1 MNRSYASAATVKLIG
16 SIYSGVYALS
26 VIWPAGFQRVP
37 DDDWV
42 ARPPETLA
50 LTYDT
55 VQDHGWYRNLDPT
68 IDRLAAKL
76 RPSDVLLDYS
86 GGTGILAERLL
97 KRLDSEIGILI
108 VDASPK
114 FLRVALGKLGGDDR
128 VAFRLIRYLKEERR
142 LETVQEAV
150 EAPLLE
156 RGVDAVSSTNA
167 IHLYY
172 DLEDTLRSWREL
184 LRPGGGAFVQSGNIG
199 VPDLPAG
206 SWIID
211 ETVES
216 INVAAEEL
224 VRSDERYAAYR
235 DGLDDDARRTAY
247 DELRHKFFL
256 PVRPLAHYVGALDAA
271 GFRIE
276 RVGHRTI
283 AADTAE
289 WTAFL
294 AAYHE
299 GVLGW
304 VGGSERIEG
313 EPPTEEAVADRL
325 RLLRESV
332 ERVFDGA
339 SFDAV
344 WTYIDAD

>member
-1 MNRSYASAATVKLIG
+1 MKDA
-16 SIYSGVYALS
+16 ALS
-26 VIWPAGFQRVP
+26 ADGARIWPAGFGRIP

-42 ARPPETLA
+42 RQPPETLA

-68 IDRLAAKL
+68 IERLTKTL
-76 RPSDVLLDYS
+76 RPGDILLDYS

-97 KRLDSEIGILI
+97 ARIGAEIGILI

-114 FLRVALGKLGGDDR
+114 FLRVALDKLGADER
-128 VAFRLIRYLKEERR
+128 VAFRLIRYRKDERR
-142 LETVQEAV
+142 LQTVQEAV
-150 EAPLLE
+150 ETPLLA
-156 RGVDAVSSTNA
+156 RRVDAVSSTNA

-172 DLEDTLRSWREL
+172 DLEDTLRSWRAV
-184 LRPGGGAFVQSGNIG
+184 LRIGGTAFIQSGNIG
-199 VPDLPAG
+199 VPNLPDG

-211 ETVES
+211 ETVEA
-216 INVAAEEL
+216 INDAAAEL
-224 VRSDERYAAYR
+224 VRSDDRYEAYR
-235 DGLDDDARRTAY
+235 GGLDDDARRTAY
-247 DELRHKFFL
+247 GELRRKFFL
-256 PVRPLAHYVGALDAA
+256 PVRPLAHYLDALEAA
-271 GFRIE
+271 GFRVD
-276 RVGHRTI
+276 RVEHRTI

-294 AAYHE
+294 SAYHE

-304 VGGSERIEG
+304 VGGAERIEG
-313 EPPTEEAVADRL
+313 VPPTEAAVSDRL

-332 ERVFDGA
+332 DSVFAAG

-344 WTYIDAD
+344 WTYIEAA

>member
-1 MNRSYASAATVKLIG
+1 MSGRGARSDV
-16 SIYSGVYALS
+16 
-26 VIWPAGFQRVP
+26 WPAGFRRIP

-42 ARPPETLA
+42 EQPPESLA

-68 IDRLAAKL
+68 IERLAERL
-76 RPSDVLLDYS
+76 RSGDLLLDYS

-97 KRLDSEIGILI
+97 AELDAHVGILI

-114 FLRVALGKLGGDDR
+114 FLRVALDKLGGDER
-128 VAFRLIRYLKEERR
+128 VAFRLIRYRKEERR
-142 LETVQEAV
+142 LQTVQEVV
-150 EAPLLE
+150 EAPLLD

-172 DLEDTLRSWREL
+172 DLGDTLRSWRAV
-184 LRPGGGAFVQSGNIG
+184 LRPGCTAFVQSGNIG
-199 VPDLPAG
+199 VPDLPEG
-206 SWIID
+206 TWIID
-211 ETVES
+211 ETVEA
-216 INVAAEEL
+216 INAAAEQL
-224 VRSDERYAAYR
+224 IRTDDRYQPYR
-235 DGLDDDARRTAY
+235 DGLADEARRAAY
-247 DELRHKFFL
+247 GELRRKFFL
-256 PVRPLAHYVGALDAA
+256 PVRPLAHYLGALEAA

-276 RVGHRTI
+276 RVEHRTI
-283 AADTAE
+283 AAETAE

-294 AAYHE
+294 SAYHE

-313 EPPTEEAVADRL
+313 VPPSEAAVADRL

-332 ERVFDGA
+332 DHVFAGG

-344 WTYIDAD
+344 WTYIEAA

>member
-1 MNRSYASAATVKLIG
+1 MGLRDV
-16 SIYSGVYALS
+16 
-26 VIWPAGFQRVP
+26 WPAGFRRVP

-42 ARPPETLA
+42 AQPPETLA

-68 IDRLAAKL
+68 VERLAAKL
-76 RPSDVLLDYS
+76 SPGDILLDYS

-97 KRLDSEIGILI
+97 QQLDPEIGILI

-114 FLRVALGKLGGDDR
+114 FLRVALDKLGGDER
-128 VAFRLIRYLKEERR
+128 VAFRLIRYLRDERR
-142 LETVQEAV
+142 LETVQEV
-150 EAPLLE
+150 LGAPLLE

-184 LRPGGGAFVQSGNIG
+184 LRPGGRAFVQSGNIG
-199 VPDLPAG
+199 VPELPEG

-211 ETVES
+211 ETVEA
-216 INVAAEEL
+216 INAAAEEL
-224 VRSDERYAAYR
+224 VRTDDRYAPYR
-235 DGLDDDARRTAY
+235 SGLDDDGRRAAY
-247 DELRHKFFL
+247 GELRRKFFL
-256 PVRPLAHYVGALDAA
+256 PVRPLSHYVDALEAA
-271 GFRIE
+271 GFRVD
-276 RVGHRTI
+276 RVEHRTF

-294 AAYHE
+294 SAYHE

-313 EPPTEEAVADRL
+313 EPPTAEAVADRL
-325 RLLRESV
+325 RLLGESV
-332 ERVFDGA
+332 ERVFGGG

-344 WTYIDAD
+344 WTYIEAE

>member
-1 MNRSYASAATVKLIG
+1 MTDP
-16 SIYSGVYALS
+16 
-26 VIWPAGFQRVP
+26 WPAGFRRVP

-68 IDRLAAKL
+68 IARLAEQL
-76 RPSDVLLDYS
+76 RGGDILLDYS

-97 KRLDSEIGILI
+97 AALPGAEIAILI

-114 FLRVALGKLGGDDR
+114 FLRVALDKLGADER
-128 VAFRLIRYLKEERR
+128 VGYRLIRYLKDERR
-142 LETVQEAV
+142 LQTVQEVV

-156 RGVDAVSSTNA
+156 RGVDAISSTNA

-172 DLEDTLRSWREL
+172 DLEDTLRSWRKV
-184 LRPGGGAFVQSGNIG
+184 LRPNARAFVQSGNIG
-199 VPDLPAG
+199 VPELPPG

-211 ETVES
+211 ETVEA
-216 INVAAEEL
+216 INAAAEEI
-224 VRSDERYAAYR
+224 VRADERYATYR
-235 DGLDDDARRTAY
+235 DALDDDARSAAY
-247 DELRHKFFL
+247 EELRGKFFL
-256 PVRPLAHYVGALDAA
+256 PVRPLAHYVDALEEA
-271 GFRIE
+271 GFRVARID
-276 RVGHRTI
+276 HRSI
-283 AADTAE
+283 AADIAE

-294 AAYHE
+294 SAYHE

-313 EPPTEEAVADRL
+313 RPPTEQDVAGRL

-332 ERVFDGA
+332 DRVFRGS

-344 WTYIDAD
+344 WTYIEAD

>member
-1 MNRSYASAATVKLIG
+1 MA
-16 SIYSGVYALS
+16 GV
-26 VIWPAGFQRVP
+26 WPAGFARIP
-37 DDDWV
+37 ADDWV
-42 ARPPETLA
+42 DRPPETLA

-68 IDRLAAKL
+68 VERLDATL
-76 RPSDVLLDYS
+76 RPGDILLDYS

-97 KRLDSEIGILI
+97 ERLDYEVGVLI

-114 FLRVALGKLGGDDR
+114 FLRVALDKLGGDER

-150 EAPLLE
+150 EASLLE

-172 DLEDTLRSWREL
+172 DLEDTLRSWRGV
-184 LRPGGGAFVQSGNIG
+184 LRPGGSTFVQSGNIG
-199 VPDLPAG
+199 VPELPAG

-211 ETVES
+211 ETVEA
-216 INVAAEEL
+216 INAAAEEL
-224 VRSDERYAAYR
+224 VRADDRYAAYR
-235 DGLDDDARRTAY
+235 DALDEPERREAY
-247 DELRHKFFL
+247 GELRRKFFL
-256 PVRPLAHYVGALDAA
+256 PVRPLAYYVQALESS

-276 RVGHRTI
+276 RVEHRTI
-283 AADTAE
+283 AADTGE

-304 VGGSERIEG
+304 VGGSERIDG
-313 EPPTEEAVADRL
+313 EPPSAEAVADRL

-332 ERVFDGA
+332 ARVFGGG

-344 WTYIDAD
+344 WTYVDAR

>member
-1 MNRSYASAATVKLIG
+1 VAG
-16 SIYSGVYALS
+16 
-26 VIWPAGFQRVP
+26 IWPAGFSRIP

-42 ARPPETLA
+42 GQPPETLA

-68 IDRLAAKL
+68 VERLAVKL
-76 RPSDVLLDYS
+76 IPGDVLLDYS

-97 KRLDSEIGILI
+97 QQLDPEIGILI

-114 FLRVALGKLGGDDR
+114 FLRVALDKLGGDER
-128 VAFRLIRYLKEERR
+128 VAFRLIRYLRDERR
-142 LETVQEAV
+142 LETVQEV
-150 EAPLLE
+150 LEAPLLE

-184 LRPGGGAFVQSGNIG
+184 LRPGGRAFVQSGNIG
-199 VPDLPAG
+199 VPELPEG

-211 ETVES
+211 ETVEA
-216 INVAAEEL
+216 INAAAEDL
-224 VRSDERYAAYR
+224 VRTDDRYAPYR
-235 DGLDDDARRTAY
+235 SGLDDARRAAHG
-247 DELRHKFFL
+247 ELRRKFFL
-256 PVRPLAHYVGALDAA
+256 PVRPLSHYVDALEAA
-271 GFRIE
+271 GFRVD
-276 RVGHRTI
+276 RVEHRTI

-294 AAYHE
+294 SAYHE

-313 EPPTEEAVADRL
+313 EPPTAEAVADRL
-325 RLLRESV
+325 RLLGESV
-332 ERVFDGA
+332 ERVFGGG

-344 WTYIDAD
+344 WTYIEAE

>member
-1 MNRSYASAATVKLIG
+1 MSA
-16 SIYSGVYALS
+16 
-26 VIWPAGFQRVP
+26 WPAGFERIP

-42 ARPPETLA
+42 AQPPETLA

-68 IDRLAAKL
+68 IQRLAGVLAAG
-76 RPSDVLLDYS
+76 DILLDYS

-97 KRLDSEIGILI
+97 AALPDAELGILI

-114 FLRVALGKLGGDDR
+114 FLRVALDKLGGDER
-128 VAFRLIRYLKEERR
+128 IAFRLIRYLKDERR
-142 LETVQEAV
+142 LQTVQEVV
-150 EAPLLE
+150 EAPLLD

-172 DLEDTLRSWREL
+172 DLDETLRSWRQV
-184 LRPGGGAFVQSGNIG
+184 LRPGRRAFVQSGNIG
-199 VPDLPAG
+199 VPELEAG

-211 ETVES
+211 ETVEA
-216 INVAAEEL
+216 INAAAEEI
-224 VRSDERYAAYR
+224 VRTDDRYAPYR
-235 DGLDDDARRTAY
+235 DGLEDPDRRAAY
-247 DELRHKFFL
+247 DELRRKFFL
-256 PVRPLAHYVGALDAA
+256 PVRPLAYYVGALERA
-271 GFRIE
+271 GFRVE
-276 RVGHRTI
+276 SVEHRTI

-294 AAYHE
+294 GAYHE

-313 EPPTEEAVADRL
+313 AAPTEAAIRDRL
-325 RLLRESV
+325 PLLRESV
-332 ERVFDGA
+332 DRVFGGG

-344 WTYIDAD
+344 WTYIEAT

>member
-1 MNRSYASAATVKLIG
+1 MAG
-16 SIYSGVYALS
+16 
-26 VIWPAGFQRVP
+26 IWPAGFGRIP

-42 ARPPETLA
+42 GQPPETLA

-68 IDRLAAKL
+68 IERLTVKL
-76 RPSDVLLDYS
+76 RRGDILLDYS

-97 KRLDSEIGILI
+97 HVLDLEIGILI

-114 FLRVALGKLGGDDR
+114 FLRVALDKLGGDER
-128 VAFRLIRYLKEERR
+128 VAFRLIRYLKDERR
-142 LETVQEAV
+142 LQTLQEV
-150 EAPLLE
+150 IEEPLLE

-172 DLEDTLRSWREL
+172 DLEDTLRSWRAL
-184 LRPGGGAFVQSGNIG
+184 LRRGGSAFVQSGNIG
-199 VPDLPAG
+199 VPELRQG

-211 ETVES
+211 ETVEAIS
-216 INVAAEEL
+216 AAAEEL
-224 VRSDERYAAYR
+224 VRTDDRYAAYR
-235 DGLDDDARRTAY
+235 SGLDDARRAAY

-256 PVRPLAHYVGALDAA
+256 PVRPLAHYVDALEAA
-271 GFRIE
+271 GFRVD
-276 RVGHRTI
+276 RVEHRTI

-294 AAYHE
+294 SAYHE

-313 EPPTEEAVADRL
+313 EPPAAEAVADRL
-325 RLLRESV
+325 RLLDESV
-332 ERVFDGA
+332 ERVFGGG

-344 WTYIDAD
+344 WTYIEASS